1 MATETILKKV
11 KLSLRTS
18 HDRLDEDIQADIEAC
33 LADLKMHGVIYA
45 NIDDPLIFNAVKL
58 YCKSLYTDDPVKS
71 AAFLQRY
78 TNLRDSLKIAEG
90 YGRQSEEAASDE

>member
-1 MATETILKKV
+1 MATEIILQKV

-18 HDRLDEDIQADIEAC
+18 HDRLDDDILADIDAC

-45 NIDDPLIFNAVKL
+45 PEDDPLMFNAVKL

-71 AAFLQRY
+71 AAYLQRY
-78 TNLRDSLKIAEG
+78 VNLRDCLKLAEG
-90 YGRQSEEAASDE
+90 YGWQDEEAVSDE